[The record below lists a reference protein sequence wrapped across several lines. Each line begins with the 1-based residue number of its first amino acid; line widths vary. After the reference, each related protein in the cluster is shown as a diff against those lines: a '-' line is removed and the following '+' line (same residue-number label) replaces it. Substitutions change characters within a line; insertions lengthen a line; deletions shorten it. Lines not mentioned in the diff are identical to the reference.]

1 MKKLIVLLL
10 LVPALAQAAKW
21 TKLGSNGGAD
31 SYLDKTSMIK
41 ADKGTKAWSLISYA
55 SAQSTPDGL
64 PYLSMK
70 VLQQYSCAERTTTL
84 LTQVYYSEAMGKGE
98 MVRSFKYEKFEAE
111 DVIPDSPADGALQII
126 CHAKR

>member
-21 TKLGSNGGAD
+21 TKLATAGGTE
-31 SYLDKTSMIK
+31 SYLDTSSIIK
-41 ADKGTKAWSLISYA
+41 NDQGSKAWSLISYA
-55 SAQSTPDGL
+55 KPQATPDGQ

-70 VLQQYSCAERTTTL
+70 ILQLYSCPERTTTL
-84 LTQVYYSEAMGKGE
+84 LTQVYYSEAMGKGD

-111 DVIPDSPADGALQII
+111 DVIPDSAADGALQII
-126 CHAKR
+126 CRGKR